1 MPHTRHR
8 LHNIQ
13 NQHPERTIQADYCGA
28 VIAGDRIFL
37 RGQTGYTMHPTD
49 RKLVGLGD
57 AAAQADQAMKNI
69 RQLLA
74 EIGAR
79 MEDICKIKVWVIDR
93 AYLAPVMN
101 VVGKHLEGIFP
112 VSTELIIDALA
123 RPEMLMEIDVEAVK
137 SGTDHV
143 LANR

>member
-28 VIAGDRIFL
+28 VITGERIFL
-37 RGQTGYTMHPTD
+37 RGQTGYTLHPTD

-57 AAAQADQAMKNI
+57 AAAQADQAMKNV
-69 RQLLA
+69 RQLLD

-93 AYLAPVMN
+93 AYLGPVMN
-101 VVGKHLEGIFP
+101 VVGKHLQGIFP

-137 SGTDHV
+137 S
-143 LANR
+143 

>member
-37 RGQTGYTMHPTD
+37 RGQTGYTLHPTD

-57 AAAQADQAMKNI
+57 AAAQADQAMKNV

-137 SGTDHV
+137 SV
-143 LANR
+143 S